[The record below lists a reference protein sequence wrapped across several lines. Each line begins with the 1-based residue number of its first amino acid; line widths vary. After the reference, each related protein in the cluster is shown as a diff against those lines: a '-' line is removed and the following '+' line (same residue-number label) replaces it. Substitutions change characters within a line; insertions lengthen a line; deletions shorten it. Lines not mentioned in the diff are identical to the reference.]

1 MHADALLTCMLT
13 MHGNSSGIGGRGGD
27 QEGVGRGRGH
37 GLTKRRVPSRHETV
51 QRKNELIETIIGEGG
66 GGGGRGGH
74 GECAKGE
81 KT

>member
-1 MHADALLTCMLT
+1 
-13 MHGNSSGIGGRGGD
+13 
-27 QEGVGRGRGH
+27 VGRGRGH

-74 GECAKGE
+74 GECGKGE